1 MRHLI
6 SGIDCAIAGAA
17 IAVEAASPTP
27 ADFRNW
33 RRFIAFPLCESTLC
47 RRDRSGLNRRFFLAV
62 TGERLT
68 ANLTKLLAD
77 AKRKNPGPQA
87 PGAVI
92 SSLRTR
98 SGARTRPDHEGVEGV
113 FGHL

>member
-1 MRHLI
+1 MRLPKYSQPPYSVSSDFGQLVGMRHLI

-47 RRDRSGLNRRFFLAV
+47 RRDRSGLKRRFLLAV
-62 TGERLT
+62 TGERL
-68 ANLTKLLAD
+68 AA
-77 AKRKNPGPQA
+77 
-87 PGAVI
+87 I
-92 SSLRTR
+92 LRN
-98 SGARTRPDHEGVEGV
+98 SRPMP
-113 FGHL
+113 